1 LGSIL
6 GNLASRPGAGPAAGS
21 AAPSG
26 SPQVPGFDAATIQA
40 GLEALTKMLQP
51 GTPPPASPEQSGIQA
66 EINDIL
72 SGKHH

>member
-1 LGSIL
+1 
-6 GNLASRPGAGPAAGS
+6 
-21 AAPSG
+21 
-26 SPQVPGFDAATIQA
+26 VPGFDAATIQA

-51 GTPPPASPEQSGIQA
+51 GTPPPASPEQGGVQA